1 MFKKR
6 VKSWNFPP
14 DSNLF
19 QASEGDGP
27 HAETR
32 RQHGIEEDH
41 VASCVAK
48 FADPVLAE
56 DSMEKLTRG
65 QWWIAT
71 DSQQIDKNLG
81 IRWKTDSPGFNFCP
95 WGQVLEANVEENTEK
110 HIFSLWMDRLL
121 YPWLGIQLP
130 ILQFIL
136 VLSWYP
142 IHSYIGWQ
150 AFGMAEDKLWG

>member
-1 MFKKR
+1 MK
-6 VKSWNFPP
+6 FPTRFQSFLSFWRRWAP
-14 DSNLF
+14 RRDS
-19 QASEGDGP
+19 QAARDWRRPRRILRCEVRGP
-27 HAETR
+27 SPGR
-32 RQHGIEEDH
+32 R
-41 VASCVAK
+41 
-48 FADPVLAE
+48 FN
-56 DSMEKLTRG
+56 EKLTRG

-130 ILQFIL
+130 RILQFIL